1 MAQACHHHGNEWVFT
16 LTRAVF
22 PGLGGVRCGR
32 GTGDAGCD
40 DRLSSHRQQVPAQDA
55 RRRRIDRR
63 PRWLELALAQLEVR
77 RRLCLLQR
85 AYRIRGVNSPSEWF
99 VRVCSALRGAV
110 SQSGPGL
117 QADFSLE
124 EATEDQEV
132 RAAVRAI
139 IPSSLLLDAHFCAK
153 VRLHDDVAQTAFPD
167 ASGDDREPSGWQEP
181 AQNPR
186 QARRV

>member
-1 MAQACHHHGNEWVFT
+1 M
-16 LTRAVF
+16 
-22 PGLGGVRCGR
+22 
-32 GTGDAGCD
+32 
-40 DRLSSHRQQVPAQDA
+40 
-55 RRRRIDRR
+55 
-63 PRWLELALAQLEVR
+63 
-77 RRLCLLQR
+77 
-85 AYRIRGVNSPSEWF
+85 
-99 VRVCSALRGAV
+99 

-139 IPSSLLLDAHFCAK
+139 PSSLLLDAHFCAK
-153 VRLHDDVAQTAFPD
+153 VRLHDDVAQTVFPD
-167 ASGDDREPSGWQEP
+167 ASCDDRQPSGWQEP